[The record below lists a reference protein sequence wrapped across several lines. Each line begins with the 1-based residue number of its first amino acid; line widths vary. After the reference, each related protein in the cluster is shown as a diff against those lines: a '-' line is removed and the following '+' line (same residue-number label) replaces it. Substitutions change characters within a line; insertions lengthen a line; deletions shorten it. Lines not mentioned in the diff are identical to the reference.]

1 MKETIPVASCEA
13 LVQLK
18 TALRK
23 NRRDAHHRY
32 FQIAT
37 VTPEGQPKNRT
48 VVFRG
53 FGADDT
59 SLLVITDSRSE
70 KIVELEQNASA
81 EIAWYFTRTREQFR
95 ISALTTCVDYRCHSM
110 EDSALRDQV
119 WQQLSEAARAQFFWP
134 GPGLPFDTGTTAAV
148 TDEAPDTFALLKL
161 SPVAIDHLVLSKVQ
175 TRRRSQLQDG
185 RWHEH
190 WVNP

>member
-1 MKETIPVASCEA
+1 MNKMTPDASCEA
-13 LVQLK
+13 LAELK

-32 FQIAT
+32 FQMAT
-37 VTPEGQPKNRT
+37 VTAEGHPRNRT

-53 FGADDT
+53 FGADDA
-59 SLLVITDSRSE
+59 SLLVITDCRSE
-70 KIVELEQNASA
+70 KIVELRQNAA
-81 EIAWYFTRTREQFR
+81 TEVAWYFTRTREQFR
-95 ISALTTCVDYRCHSM
+95 ISAVTTCVDYRCQSE
-110 EDSALRDQV
+110 EDSALREQV

-134 GPGLPFDTGTTAAV
+134 GPGLPLDAGTTAAV

-175 TRRRSQLQDG
+175 TRRRSQLTDG

-190 WVNP
+190 WINP